1 MNYYIGLDL
10 GTSGVKA
17 VIFDKHGNEI
27 NSFYREYDII
37 SNNPNEAEE
46 DPNIWLSKTL
56 EIIEEIKKLDIK
68 KDIKS
73 MGISGQMHG
82 LVLLDE
88 NDNVLRNAIIWCD
101 NRTKNET
108 EYLSNTLG
116 DDYIMN
122 ITGNIPVSAFTITKL
137 LWVKKNEPN
146 IYKKIK
152 KVLLPKDYL
161 SYMLTNTF
169 YTEYSDASGMGI
181 LDIEKLE
188 YSKELLDKLD
198 IDINL
203 FPKLIKSTD
212 IRGNL
217 KKEFDL
223 NINLVGGAGDQ
234 AAGAVGAG
242 VVNSDELSI
251 VLGSSGVVY
260 SPLDK
265 INKNK
270 NVQIFSTCEYKT
282 YHIMG
287 VTNGCG
293 TSLKWLKHNIFKKD
307 YDEMMDLASNSNG
320 VESGLYY
327 LPYIMGER
335 TPILD
340 NDAKGIFIGLK
351 NTTNDGDMIRSVL
364 EGIGFSIKDC
374 FNLIDVKKNS
384 VIISGGGAKSELFR
398 TIIASMI
405 NKEVKRIKSD
415 EAPSLGAAILAMVG
429 NKEYKSIDSACKKI
443 IKIKDITKPDKK
455 LVKLYDEKYPI
466 YKKIYIN
473 NKDLFKEI

>member
-17 VIFDKHGNEI
+17 VIFDKVGKEI
-27 NSFYREYDII
+27 KSFYREYDII
-37 SNNPNEAEE
+37 SNKPNEAEE
-46 DPNIWLSKTL
+46 DPNIWLNKTL
-56 EIIEEIKKLDIK
+56 EILDEIKKLDIK
-68 KDIKS
+68 NDIKS

-88 NDNVLRNAIIWCD
+88 NDKVLRNAIIWCD

-108 EYLSNTLG
+108 EYLSKILG
-116 DDYIMN
+116 EDYIMK

-137 LWVKKNEPN
+137 LWVKNNEPN

-161 SYMLTNTF
+161 AYMLTNTF

-217 KKEFDL
+217 KKEFNL

-242 VVNSDELSI
+242 VINSNELSI

-260 SPLDK
+260 SPLNEIK
-265 INKNK
+265 KNK

-307 YDEMMDLASNSNG
+307 YDEMMDLASNSKG
-320 VESGLYY
+320 VESGLFY
-327 LPYIMGER
+327 LPYLMGER

-340 NDAKGIFIGLK
+340 NDAKGVFFGLK

-364 EGIGFSIKDC
+364 EGVGFSIKDC
-374 FNLIDVKKNS
+374 FNLIDEKKNS
-384 VIISGGGAKSELFR
+384 IIISGGGAKSELFR
-398 TIIASMI
+398 MIIASMI
-405 NKEVKRIKSD
+405 NKEVKRISTD

-429 NKEYKSIDSACKKI
+429 NNEYKNINAACKKI
-443 IKIKDITKPDKK
+443 IKVKDVTKPDKK
-455 LVKLYDEKYPI
+455 LVKLYEEKYHI
-466 YKKIYIN
+466 YKNIYLN
-473 NKDLFKEI
+473 TKDIFKEI